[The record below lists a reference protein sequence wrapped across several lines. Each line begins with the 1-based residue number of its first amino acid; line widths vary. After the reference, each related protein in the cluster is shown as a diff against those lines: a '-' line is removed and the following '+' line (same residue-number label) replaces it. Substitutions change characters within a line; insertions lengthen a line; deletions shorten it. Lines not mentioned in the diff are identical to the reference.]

1 MEENNRQLDLDMG
14 DLSALENTENR
25 VTKTRGFA
33 LAEYSKEMTL
43 MQSRMYT
50 EALSQIQK
58 DDDPEVNQDYYV
70 DIKKIANILGQDPRN
85 MRKVANQ
92 AAKTLIASTPTVY
105 FENEEGWET
114 CSLFES
120 IASVHNSWNLY
131 RIRFSDKMRR
141 ILIKMRKK
149 FEIIYPSDTIIHFK
163 NKYSHT
169 LYDFLLAQMARM
181 TPTGAYFTVKVPP
194 AQLIKKLKYPTT
206 QVGAFNRD
214 VVFPASKDINEFSEV
229 EIKNGKPEL
238 ERYGRTVANYI
249 FYVKYKPD
257 REIPLVPYDD
267 LEETQRLYLL
277 SDVPTDDFLIE
288 SMRSIGVAE
297 SFIKYIIKQDQ
308 PMRCWRNILYT
319 KIHYGNSPRLF
330 NTAYVNDYARKYDIQ
345 DLLEQARKADPDFK
359 DPITLLITDKD
370 KKKDIMR
377 KTPIKL
383 VKDPK
388 PQYEQRALFDTEDPS
403 LSQEEKEYREAIN
416 RVIQEKI
423 NKKQTG

>member
-1 MEENNRQLDLDMG
+1 MMADEQLNLEIE
-14 DLSALENTENR
+14 DLSATENTENR

-58 DDDPEVNQDYYV
+58 DDDPDVNQDYYV
-70 DIKKIANILGQDPRN
+70 DIKKIANILGQDARN

-105 FENEEGWET
+105 FENEEGWEI

-120 IASVHNSWNLY
+120 IASVHSSWNLY
-131 RIRFSDKMRR
+131 RIRFSEKMRR

-149 FEIIYPSDTIIHFK
+149 FEIIYPSATIIHFK

-181 TPTGAYFTVKVPP
+181 TPTGAYFAIKIPP
-194 AQLIKKLKYPTT
+194 AQLMKKLKYSSN
-206 QVGAFNRD
+206 QVGSFNRD
-214 VVFPASKDINEFSEV
+214 VIFPASKDIDEYSEV
-229 EIKNGKPEL
+229 EIKGGKPEL

-267 LEETQRLYLL
+267 LEESQRLYLL
-277 SDVPTDDFLIE
+277 SDVPTDDFLKE
-288 SMRSIGVAE
+288 TMETMGVAE
-297 SFIKYIIKQDQ
+297 NFIKYVLKQDQ
-308 PMRCWRNILYT
+308 PMRCWRNLLYT

-345 DLLEQARKADPDFK
+345 DLLEQARRADPEFK
-359 DPITLLITDKD
+359 DPITLILTDKQ
-370 KKKDIMR
+370 KKNEIMR
-377 KTPIKL
+377 KNAVVLPE
-383 VKDPK
+383 PEESR
-388 PQYEQRALFDTEDPS
+388 YEQESLFTDTQDLTPEQKTIREMVDRIRKN
-403 LSQEEKEYREAIN
+403 KEMGERE
-416 RVIQEKI
+416 
-423 NKKQTG
+423 